1 MMRYLTQTMRVV
13 KVFFGAP
20 TLKKSILF
28 LLICAPAVATAHA
41 VPDSLEQR
49 LKPCTSCHGKDGR
62 AASDGYYPRIAG
74 KPEGYLFNQL
84 KNFREGKRTY
94 PLMTYIVANMSDDYL
109 HEIAQYFSQL
119 HPPYAAPQAAQI
131 APAILERGRMLVQQG
146 APAQKI
152 PACIACHG
160 EKMTGVAPYIP
171 GLLGLPRD
179 YIVAQ
184 LGAWQTASRHAYAP
198 DCMQQIARKLGP
210 QDIYAISAW
219 LAAQN
224 MPVNPLASDAK
235 DIPNFKLPLS
245 CGSVPQS
252 LAKP

>member
-1 MMRYLTQTMRVV
+1 MH
-13 KVFFGAP
+13 
-20 TLKKSILF
+20 F
-28 LLICAPAVATAHA
+28 LLRIFLNFLICAPALAAALT

-94 PLMTYIVANMSDDYL
+94 PLMTYMVANMSDEYL
-109 HEIAQYFSQL
+109 HEIAHYFSQQ
-119 HPPYAAPQAAQI
+119 HPPYSAPQSIEI
-131 APAILERGRMLVQQG
+131 APAILERGRTLVQQG
-146 APAQKI
+146 ESAQKI
-152 PACIACHG
+152 PACIACHS

-198 DCMQQIARKLGP
+198 DCMQQIARKLAP
-210 QDIYAISAW
+210 QDIYAVSAW

-224 MPVNPLASDAK
+224 MPVNPIAIDAK
-235 DIPNFKLPLS
+235 GIPGFKMPVS
-245 CGSVPQS
+245 CGSVPPS
-252 LAKP
+252 VAPVMTVTTP

>member
-1 MMRYLTQTMRVV
+1 MHSLFRILRLLRI
-13 KVFFGAP
+13 F
-20 TLKKSILF
+20 LK
-28 LLICAPAVATAHA
+28 LLICVPAMAAALT

-94 PLMTYIVANMSDDYL
+94 PLMTYMVANMSDDYL
-109 HEIAQYFSQL
+109 HEIAHYFSQQ
-119 HPPYAAPQAAQI
+119 HPPYSAAQLVEI
-131 APAILERGRMLVQQG
+131 APAILERGRTLVQQG
-146 APAQKI
+146 EPAKKI

-224 MPVNPLASDAK
+224 MPTNPLAIASK
-235 DIPNFKLPLS
+235 DIPNFKMPVS
-245 CGSVPQS
+245 CGSVPQQGGQ
-252 LAKP
+252 P

>member
-1 MMRYLTQTMRVV
+1 MIFILKMHSPFCISRIFLT
-13 KVFFGAP
+13 
-20 TLKKSILF
+20 
-28 LLICAPAVATAHA
+28 LLICVPTLAAALT
-41 VPDSLEQR
+41 VPDTLEQR

-94 PLMTYIVANMSDDYL
+94 PLMTYMVANMSDEYL
-109 HEIAQYFSQL
+109 HEIAQYFSEQ
-119 HPPYAAPQAAQI
+119 HPPYSAPQAVEI
-131 APAILERGRMLVQQG
+131 APAILERGRSLVQQG
-146 APAQKI
+146 EAMQKI

-160 EKMTGVAPYIP
+160 EKMTGVAPFIP

-210 QDIYAISAW
+210 QDIYAVSAW

-224 MPVNPLASDAK
+224 MPANPLAIDVK
-235 DIPNFKLPLS
+235 DISNFKMPLS

-252 LAKP
+252 VGQP

>member
-1 MMRYLTQTMRVV
+1 MSSLLRI
-13 KVFFGAP
+13 FFH
-20 TLKKSILF
+20 
-28 LLICAPAVATAHA
+28 LLICVPALAAALT

-94 PLMTYIVANMSDDYL
+94 PLMTYMVANMSDEYL
-109 HEIAQYFSQL
+109 HEIAHYFSQQ
-119 HPPYAAPQAAQI
+119 HPPYSAPQLVEI
-131 APAILERGRMLVQQG
+131 APAILERGRTLVQQG
-146 APAQKI
+146 EAAKKI

-160 EKMTGVAPYIP
+160 EKMTGVAPTIP

-184 LGAWQTASRHAYAP
+184 LGAWQTSSRHAYAP
-198 DCMQQIARKLGP
+198 DCMQQIARKLRP
-210 QDIYAISAW
+210 QDIYAVSAW

-224 MPVNPLASDAK
+224 MPVNALASDVK
-235 DIPNFKLPLS
+235 DIPNFKMPIS
-245 CGSVPQS
+245 CGSVPQN
-252 LAKP
+252 LRQP